1 MNTTT
6 EEKKNLSTADF
17 AAAGQQ
23 REAPPQQR
31 GDMRERELR
40 ETSDTREIHEPD
52 RQAAMREQ
60 REPGA
65 SLPAGAPR
73 GQDEQLAPLFLPQI
87 AQQFRGRWDE
97 IQIGF
102 VDDPTEAVRKADE
115 LVAQVMKSLAESFAD
130 QREHVEEQMDQN
142 DTEHLRVALRRY
154 RSFFQRLLSL

>member
-6 EEKKNLSTADF
+6 EDKKLSTADF
-17 AAAGQQ
+17 AAAGERHEAAPEQ
-23 REAPPQQR
+23 RSELRQVETRDPAMR
-31 GDMRERELR
+31 ETRDMRE
-40 ETSDTREIHEPD
+40 EPNRD
-52 RQAAMREQ
+52 QAMREQ
-60 REPGA
+60 GGSMSGRV
-65 SLPAGAPR
+65 
-73 GQDEQLAPLFLPQI
+73 QDEQLAPLFLPQI
-87 AQQFRGRWDE
+87 AQQFRSRWDE

-130 QREHVEEQMDQN
+130 QREHVEEHMDQN

>member
-17 AAAGQQ
+17 AAAGEH

-31 GDMRERELR
+31 SDMREPEMREPAER
-40 ETSDTREIHEPD
+40 REIHEPD
-52 RQAAMREQ
+52 REAAMHEQ

-65 SLPAGAPR
+65 SMPVK
-73 GQDEQLAPLFLPQI
+73 GQDEQLAPLFLPMI
-87 AQQFRGRWDE
+87 AQQFRSRWDE